1 MDPESVFRSR
11 REISGCRSTTTTIHP
26 AGSLDYR
33 EADWVGAV
41 VVVMSGR
48 LHLECWS
55 GAGASFDEGAV
66 LFLTGLNLRH
76 ITNPGLEP
84 LVLKTIKRD
93 PKK

>member
-1 MDPESVFRSR
+1 MDPESVFRSSR
-11 REISGCRSTTTTIHP
+11 TIPGCRSTTTTIQP
-26 AGSLDYR
+26 AHSLDYR
-33 EADWVGAV
+33 ESDWVGAV

-55 GAGASFDEGAV
+55 GEGASFDEGAV
-66 LFLTGLNLRH
+66 LFLKGLKLRH